1 MKVFVVNDTRS
12 YHFGSSLVMQTI
24 ERELKVRDIEII
36 GFSPSH
42 MHWAKHQAVME
53 KADLVLV
60 NGEGSI
66 HHSYRTELL
75 TVANRFPSA
84 LINFSIYKYDEAFNG
99 AVKDGALA
107 FKLVVARESLSAA
120 EWFRLT
126 GKVINVVPDLS
137 FGSMDFP
144 DYGPPTKEFGLFDSV
159 DMGPKRAK
167 ELRAIDPFCEDFVRL
182 AADYKVWCTGRF
194 HGITLALMLGKP
206 FTAYASNTHKNAGI
220 MADAGLGH
228 LYFGANVEAAVSHA
242 KTLASSKSDNLW
254 WTYPHN
260 AYFQISSLFDRIVK
274 L

>member
-24 ERELKVRDIEII
+24 ERELKTRGVEIL
-36 GFSPSH
+36 GSSPSH
-42 MHWAKHQAVME
+42 MHWGKYKDVME

-75 TVANRFPSA
+75 TVANYFPSA

-99 AVKDGALA
+99 AVKDGAKA

-126 GKVINVVPDLS
+126 GDVIRVVPDLS
-137 FGSMDFP
+137 FGSYNFP
-144 DYGPPTKEFGLFDSV
+144 NYGPPTKEFGLFDSV

-167 ELRAIDPFCEDFVRL
+167 ELGAIEPFCEDFVRL
-182 AADYKVWCTGRF
+182 ADAYRVWCTGRF
-194 HGITLALMLGKP
+194 HGIALALMLGKP

-228 LYFGANVEAAVSHA
+228 LYFGNNVEAAINHA
-242 KTLASSKSDNLW
+242 KTLPNAELNYA
-254 WTYPHN
+254 YPHM
-260 AYFQISSLFDRIVK
+260 ARFQINSLFDRIVK